1 MVTNK
6 QWFNQ
11 APMPSISEVIR
22 KVKLM
27 EDLSP
32 VEELV
37 YLIYIEELPLE
48 EAVKIVESN
57 YDFNI

>member
-1 MVTNK
+1 MVPNK

-11 APMPSISEVIR
+11 SPMPSVAEVIR

-27 EDLSP
+27 EDLTP

-37 YLIYIEELPLE
+37 YLIYIEELSLE
-48 EAVKIVESN
+48 EAVKIVEANFDSTV
-57 YDFNI
+57 